1 MPSISSD
8 YTKNRV
14 MKSEKAEAYIDS
26 HAKRAEDRICEASTE
41 IGKIVLSV
49 RQVIRAVEIAEQETE
64 ERMQTKA
71 MEAFCAANCP
81 KGCSFGADGNIG
93 CGAKARFIQKLNE

>member
-1 MPSISSD
+1 
-8 YTKNRV
+8 
-14 MKSEKAEAYIDS
+14 MKSKKARSIIRKGDFTYIGYNGCRYRDDRAIEKSAALEAI
-26 HAKRAEDRICEASTE
+26 K
-41 IGKIVLSV
+41 
-49 RQVIRAVEIAEQETE
+49 IAEQETE
-64 ERMQTKA
+64 ERTRTKA